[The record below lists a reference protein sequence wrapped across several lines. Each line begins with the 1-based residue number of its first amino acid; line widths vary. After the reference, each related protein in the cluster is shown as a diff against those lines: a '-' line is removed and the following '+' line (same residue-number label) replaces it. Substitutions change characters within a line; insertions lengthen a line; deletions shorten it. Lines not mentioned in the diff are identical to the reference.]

1 MSSNSQSNR
10 RVCPTV
16 VGLAAGALLLAACGS
31 IIPGAD
37 RAPPKLYDLTPKSTF
52 APRLPR
58 VRAQIVIE
66 TPVAAASLTSKR
78 IAVKRTATTLDYY
91 ANSEWTD
98 LAPNMVQTLLVESF
112 ENSKK
117 ITSVGRE
124 GTGLSADYVLKP
136 ELREF
141 QAVLHGK
148 NSPKV
153 RVRINVKLV
162 RMPQRII
169 VAGTTFESIMPAKGS
184 KINTIVETFDDA
196 LGKVLKR
203 IVEWTLR
210 KAARDSRL
218 RKFDRG

>member
-1 MSSNSQSNR
+1 MSSNSQSQR
-10 RVCPTV
+10 RVRWLV

-37 RAPPKLYDLTPKSTF
+37 RAPSKLYDLTPKSTF
-52 APRLPR
+52 SPRLPR

-78 IAVKRTATTLDYY
+78 IAVKRTATTLAYY

-117 ITSVGRE
+117 IVSVGRE

-141 QAVLHGK
+141 QAVLHGR

-169 VAGTTFESIMPAKGS
+169 VAGATFESILPANGT
-184 KINTIVETFDDA
+184 KISSIVETFDTA

-203 IVEWTLR
+203 IIEWTLR
-210 KAARDSRL
+210 SAARDERN
-218 RKFDRG
+218 RRAGRG